1 VIKIIKMLKEYPK
14 TKNISRYLRHSVI
27 KSNIE
32 TLLVPKILMVADKGS
47 IIPNTIY
54 DTEKMVA
61 LRKIIKDKFL

>member
-1 VIKIIKMLKEYPK
+1 M
-14 TKNISRYLRHSVI
+14 HSVI

-32 TLLVPKILMVADKGS
+32 TLVVPTILIVADKGS